1 MITSLSRLK
10 AAPTEQDH
18 GVEAVTLV
26 VLNGKMRLKA
36 WLLSFFA
43 LCIWLCPL
51 PVAAYEYAGENL
63 TLTLSG
69 YLESGARYACDN
81 DTPDEDPSTELG
93 IDLNADFGSKA
104 SFKLFLQVIDDGKV
118 IDPGNGLL
126 FNEFNK
132 IYQDKNPSV
141 DIDEAYLD
149 LFTDSMDFRI
159 GIQKFAWGRL
169 DEINPTDNLNTEDFS
184 QGGTNEEN
192 DRKIGVPAV
201 RTNVYTDLV
210 NIELAWIPQYVP
222 YRLPTSE
229 ERWFPGVLNP
239 PDVIETDTGAGDIPV
254 TSSYQDIEMHGQYPS
269 HSEYGIRVS
278 KYIAGCDIS
287 LSYFRG
293 YNVMPIT
300 SGPTD
305 LTITLRDFLA
315 LDYSIEAETTL
326 VPEIHKMNV
335 YGFDFT
341 TTLGSFTIRGEY
353 AYYQNRYFNRKL
365 DSVLNEELTQE
376 KQDNI
381 MDDFLQTYLD
391 SDGQASVQT
400 FRIDPQIA
408 LQKDSMKYGIGIDY
422 IYGDTS
428 VSVQAIQEFVPGYD
442 DDRPIYFIK
451 DGFDTMITVSFKQ
464 FFLQNTLEANLDG
477 AYDLVFKEYLV
488 KPSVKYK
495 FTESLQFTLGA
506 IWLDGK
512 ERDSL
517 VGQYQ
522 DNDEI
527 YAKLTCYF

>member
-1 MITSLSRLK
+1 MKKARVLSL
-10 AAPTEQDH
+10 
-18 GVEAVTLV
+18 LV
-26 VLNGKMRLKA
+26 
-36 WLLSFFA
+36 
-43 LCIWLCPL
+43 LCIGLCPL
-51 PVAAYEYAGENL
+51 WTGAYEYESESL
-63 TLTLSG
+63 TLSLSG
-69 YLESGARYACDN
+69 YLESGARYAFDS

-93 IDLNADFGSKA
+93 IDFNADIGSKA
-104 SFKLFLQVIDDGKV
+104 SFKLFFQVQGDGKV
-118 IDPGNGLL
+118 IDPGNGIL

-132 IYQDKNPSV
+132 IYQDKNPCV

-169 DEINPTDNLNTEDFS
+169 DEINPTDNLNTEDFT

-192 DRKIGVPAV
+192 ERKIGVPAV
-201 RTNVYTDLV
+201 KSTVYTDLV

-222 YRLPTSE
+222 YRLPTRE
-229 ERWFPGVLNP
+229 ERWFPGVLKP
-239 PDVIETDTGAGDIPV
+239 PEVIATDTAAGDIPV
-254 TSSYQDIEMHGQYPS
+254 TSSYQDIEMTGRYPS

-287 LSYFRG
+287 LSYYRG

-305 LTITLRDFLA
+305 LTITLKDLLA
-315 LDYSIEAETTL
+315 LDYSITAETTL

-341 TTLGSFTIRGEY
+341 TTVGSFTVRGEY
-353 AYYQNRYFNRKL
+353 AYFQNKYYNRKL
-365 DSVLNEELTQE
+365 DSVLSEELTQE

-381 MDDFLQTYLD
+381 MDDFMETYLD
-391 SDGQASVQT
+391 SDGEQSVQT
-400 FRIDPQIA
+400 FRIDPAIS
-408 LQKDSMKYGIGIDY
+408 LQKDSMKYGVGIDY

-428 VSVQAIQEFVPGYD
+428 ISAQVIQEFVPGYD
-442 DDRPIYFIK
+442 DDKPIYFIK
-451 DGFDTMITVSFKQ
+451 DGFDTLITVSFKQ

-477 AYDLVFKEYLV
+477 AYDLEFKDYMI
-488 KPSVKYK
+488 KPSLKYK
-495 FTESLQFTLGA
+495 FTESLQLTLGA
-506 IWLDGK
+506 ILLDGK
-512 ERDSL
+512 EQDSL

-527 YAKLTCYF
+527 YAKLRCYF